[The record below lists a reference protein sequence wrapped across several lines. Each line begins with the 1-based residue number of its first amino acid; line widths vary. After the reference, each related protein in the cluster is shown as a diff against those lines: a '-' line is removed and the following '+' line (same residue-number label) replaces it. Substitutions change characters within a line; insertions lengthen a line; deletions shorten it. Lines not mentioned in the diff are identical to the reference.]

1 MRRRRRGLIAIG
13 KVISAHGLKGVLK
26 IMPLTD
32 FPERFKER
40 KRFVFYNEED
50 NVVFEGDLES
60 VSMGDRFILLKVKG
74 CDSRE
79 RALKLVGALIK
90 VREEELPPLQE
101 GEYYFHQII
110 GLDVYTV
117 QGERLGRVVDIIRTG
132 ANDVFQVK
140 GEQRE
145 YMIPALKRVVR
156 EVNLKKGIM
165 IIEPMKG
172 LLE

>member
-1 MRRRRRGLIAIG
+1 MRKKRRSLIAIG

-40 KRFVFYNEED
+40 KRFVFYNED
-50 NVVFEGDLES
+50 DDVVFEGDLES
-60 VSMGDRFILLKVKG
+60 VSAGGDRSILLKVKG

-79 RALKLVGALIK
+79 RALSLVGTFIK
-90 VREEELPPLQE
+90 VKEEELPPLGE
-101 GEYYFHQII
+101 GEFYFHQII

-117 QGERLGRVVDIIRTG
+117 QGEHLGRIVDIIRTG

-140 GEQRE
+140 GRRE
-145 YMIPALKRVVR
+145 YMIPALKSVVK